1 MLRLLSEALVDCPN
15 EGMDGW
21 MEQESREKVCVS
33 LTAMMEYRS
42 EPSHPTKCA
51 KMDRLISLS
60 LTSFS
65 FFSPSPSPSIC
76 LYLLL
81 LLSRSPSLSF
91 PLLPYFLLSPLSLL
105 SSLSLE
111 PVNRSQWLHETIS
124 HRAGRKHILW
134 LFWSPV
140 WFIYWLLYCW
150 HDTYAGLTR
159 QIE

>member
-1 MLRLLSEALVDCPN
+1 MLRLLSEALVGCPN

-21 MEQESREKVCVS
+21 MEQESQEKVCVS
-33 LTAMMEYRS
+33 LTAMMEYRP
-42 EPSHPTKCA
+42 EPY
-51 KMDRLISLS
+51 KMCQDGSSYL
-60 LTSFS
+60 SFS
-65 FFSPSPSPSIC
+65 DFLFLLSPSPSPSIC
-76 LYLLL
+76 LYLLF
-81 LLSRSPSLSF
+81 LLSRSLSLSF